1 MYALKCGLSSSSQ
14 LVHIV
19 LEHQYFNI
27 NLPFC
32 QLLRDD
38 YVFINQFYIL
48 IIITFSSIIQILMID
63 QILFKVKEMSTFT
76 GQQLRESPSILLDVS
91 SFKYCEL

>member
-1 MYALKCGLSSSSQ
+1 MWAVFFFS
-14 LVHIV
+14 VHIV

-38 YVFINQFYIL
+38 HIFINQYYIM

-63 QILFKVKEMSTFT
+63 QLIFKVKEMSTFT
-76 GQQLRESPSILLDVS
+76 GQQLKESLSILLGIS